1 MAAHD
6 ADQNKR
12 VEFNWGGKKKEKTE
26 KTENQAAAASVLTV
40 GIKRWSSASV

>member
-6 ADQNKR
+6 TDQNKR
-12 VEFNWGGKKKEKTE
+12 VEFNWGGKKKEK
-26 KTENQAAAASVLTV
+26 KENQAAAAASVLKV